1 MTSVQ
6 RVNRVGLLSVVR
18 LSLSPSPL
26 PSTPFSLSLSLS
38 LSVSFAVA
46 FSSHLKRKVKGDDE
60 GMGDRLQ
67 DALLLEHLVDVTA
80 TENVVLR
87 VRVYMWIEDRRAEV

>member
-1 MTSVQ
+1 MYSVLTEW
-6 RVNRVGLLSVVR
+6 VYSLLYVF
-18 LSLSPSPL
+18 LSPPPPSPL
-26 PSTPFSLSLSLS
+26 PPSPPLPPSLS
-38 LSVSFAVA
+38 LSVSFSVA

-60 GMGDRLQ
+60 GMGDSLK